1 MTTYGTMYAVHCIQT
16 GTHNVVQR
24 GTLLEAESSNAMVE
38 RVWGAVHADTKR
50 DFVTVVFGLGWARRP
65 ARGQGKGVTYI
76 GPHRQRIYEMFM
88 AGEADKRQRK
98 APTQMLE
105 ELQLEHAG
113 VIALPGFSEISTFV
127 GSLISRAKKGKT
139 GMPQERLPPITMEV
153 QTEIYN
159 LDVKWATTKHLVG
172 GKKYTKRRRTGTSS
186 SFCLPLMILMN
197 MSYADCEASVRVVP
211 LRYKR

>member
-1 MTTYGTMYAVHCIQT
+1 
-16 GTHNVVQR
+16 
-24 GTLLEAESSNAMVE
+24 
-38 RVWGAVHADTKR
+38 
-50 DFVTVVFGLGWARRP
+50 
-65 ARGQGKGVTYI
+65 
-76 GPHRQRIYEMFM
+76 MFM

-105 ELQLEHAG
+105 ELQLEHPG

-139 GMPQERLPPITMEV
+139 GMPQERLPPISMEV

-172 GKKYTKRRRTGTSS
+172 GKKYTKSDLYTFVESRHTNNVNGVLVVETDFPSRGRVDTLITNQRKLRKQEFDSGATANGPNLRRKLWFIFWLLLLAYCTQ
-186 SFCLPLMILMN
+186 
-197 MSYADCEASVRVVP
+197 Y
-211 LRYKR
+211 